1 MLHMAQQ
8 RLRAIENRIN
18 KIKYL
23 LQNIGE
29 MRPGSLSQQFHD
41 PKKRT
46 AYWQL
51 SYTYQM
57 RSRSEYVR
65 KELLKET
72 RQQVKNY
79 KLFRNLVEEWVALAL
94 EHAKLK
100 NNIALGK

>member
-1 MLHMAQQ
+1 MLHMTQQ
-8 RLRAIENRIN
+8 RLRTIENRID

-41 PKKRT
+41 PEKRK

-65 KELLKET
+65 KKLLKQT
-72 RQQVKNY
+72 KQQVKNY
-79 KLFRNLVEEWVALAL
+79 KLFRSLVEEWVDLAL

-100 NNIALGK
+100 NNMALGK